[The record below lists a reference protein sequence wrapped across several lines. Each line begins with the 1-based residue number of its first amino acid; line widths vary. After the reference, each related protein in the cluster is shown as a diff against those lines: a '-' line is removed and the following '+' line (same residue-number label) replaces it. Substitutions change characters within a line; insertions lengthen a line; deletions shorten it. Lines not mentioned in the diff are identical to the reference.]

1 MTLAQR
7 PDDWRQALSFRPQ
20 PQERVIAR
28 HGKTDIVLVIH
39 RLDSRK
45 RRSRAFLVT
54 YQFRKHLHYG
64 KHHDA
69 NNDSAEIDYHVF
81 IARRQEMAIGAL
93 LIARPQIGARL
104 VRWTR
109 SGHALS
115 KRQPR
120 TTPRWK
126 VAFVGVLASR
136 RRKGIA
142 RMLVKEA
149 AKYFGVEIKE
159 FGWMLPFEPDGAA
172 LVHSLCPRFFW
183 SAI

>member
-1 MTLAQR
+1 MRQQS
-7 PDDWRQALSFRPQ
+7 DD
-20 PQERVIAR
+20 RVIAR
-28 HGKTDIVLVIH
+28 RGDTEILLVIH

-45 RRSRAFLVT
+45 RRSRAYLVT
-54 YQFRKHLHYG
+54 FQFRKHLHYG
-64 KHHDA
+64 KLHDSY
-69 NNDSAEIDYHVF
+69 DKSEKIDYHVF
-81 IARRQEMAIGAL
+81 IARRNEMAIGAL
-93 LIARPQIGARL
+93 LVARPQLGARL

-109 SGHALS
+109 PGHALS

-120 TTPRWK
+120 NIPVWK

-142 RMLVKEA
+142 RMLIEEA
-149 AKYFGVEIKE
+149 AKYLGVEVRD

-172 LVHSLCPRFFW
+172 LVRKLCPRFFW